1 MLSYG
6 TDDITPAVIAS
17 PVVSVPI
24 DIGLSIEA
32 TDPLCECLEDCDPAA
47 LLGKLGV
54 SGIRWVSLLGL
65 SLCNRLPKKDLPPE
79 DCLDFGSC
87 GALEGIVRG
96 AAWIGIPVHSASLR
110 YVVLLKI
117 FKLTLQREYGD
128 PQRGVSQ
135 HMPATALES
144 G

>member
-6 TDDITPAVIAS
+6 TDVITPAVIAS

-54 SGIRWVSLLGL
+54 SGIRWASLFDL
-65 SLCNRLPKKDLPPE
+65 SLCNRRPKKDLPPE

-96 AAWIGIPVHSASLR
+96 AAWIDIRVYSASLL
-110 YVVLLKI
+110 YVVLLNI
-117 FKLTLQREYGD
+117 FKLSLQREYGD